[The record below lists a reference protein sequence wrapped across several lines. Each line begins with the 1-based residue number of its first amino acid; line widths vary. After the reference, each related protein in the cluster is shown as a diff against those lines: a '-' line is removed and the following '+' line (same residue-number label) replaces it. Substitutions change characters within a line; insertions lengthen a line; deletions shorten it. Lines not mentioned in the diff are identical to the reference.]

1 MTKRRLSE
9 RQLERIRAI
18 QARRRSHLETRPDA
32 VSEDIELIGEPEIGR
47 VVVRYGANLA
57 VEDATGQ
64 LVHCLVR
71 RNIGQPVCGDHVVW
85 QRISDAQGV
94 VTALLPR
101 TTVLSRP
108 DFNDQPKALAVNLSQ
123 LIVLIAPEPEP
134 STYLIDQY
142 LVAAELIGVEAMLV
156 GNKMDLLDAPARRA
170 FERRFAHY
178 AAIGYRTFWTTL
190 HDSTTLTTLIAAL
203 AEHTSV
209 LVGQSGVG
217 KSSLVKILLPDLAI
231 QIGQLSAATGLGRH
245 TTSATTC
252 YRLPANGRLID
263 SPGVRSF
270 RLGAISRDELQQGFR
285 EFQPHLG
292 RCKFA
297 NCHHNHEPNC
307 AIRDAVNAGLIAPE
321 RLSNFQH
328 LRTAHL
334 PRSHS
339 DATH

>member
-18 QARRRSHLETRPDA
+18 QERRRSRVETRPDTIPA
-32 VSEDIELIGEPEIGR
+32 DTELIGEPETGR
-47 VVVRYGANLA
+47 VMVRYGANLA
-57 VEDATGQ
+57 VEDMAGQ

-71 RNIGQPVCGDHVVW
+71 RNIGQPVCGDCVVW
-85 QRISDAQGV
+85 QRIADAQGV

-101 TTVLSRP
+101 STVLSRP
-108 DFNDQPKALAVNLSQ
+108 DFNNQPKALAVNLSQ

-134 STYLIDQY
+134 SSYLIDQY
-142 LVAAELIGVEAMLV
+142 LVAAELIGVEAILV
-156 GNKMDLLDAPARRA
+156 GNKMDLLNPPARAA

-178 AAIGYRTFWTTL
+178 SAIGYRTFWTTL
-190 HDSTTLTTLIAAL
+190 HDLSTLAALIAAL
-203 AEHTSV
+203 ANHTSV

-252 YRLPANGRLID
+252 YRLPDNGRLID

-285 EFQPHLG
+285 EFQPYLG
-292 RCKFA
+292 RCRFA
-297 NCHHNHEPNC
+297 DCHHDHEPDC
-307 AIRDAVNAGLIAPE
+307 AIRDAVTAGVIAPE
-321 RLSNFQH
+321 RLTNFQH

-339 DATH
+339 DATQ